1 MLNQFAVELLKDL
14 NCVRGNP
21 LYFDTSLTQLFES
34 ISQNSE
40 MQQSPCINPNDILS
54 VINQFGTDVQFLS
67 DHIMKQKTND
77 YSKLISGYRNRLSDS
92 TKQKFKLMFNKQLNN
107 PIIYQQH
114 LTHCYIHLY
123 ENTNFYL
130 LLIVFQSKY
139 VIIDSIT
146 QKNTGIHIQGWLN
159 YHTQLTGIQF
169 VDGDQYYELQDADT
183 KQKQITIDNQNV
195 WLFDL
200 FIDNA
205 STQILPLISHK
216 FGNTPI
222 IQFFCE
228 QQIGEYQLKEQKSF
242 QSPSHPILKQL
253 QLLSNR
259 DPLQPIKSNLQNKI
273 EQIKGQK
280 FTGFEQEHHPKVPQT
295 QSKNLQLFR
304 IEENQYEQSSAKPD
318 DLDLYTK
325 NLESKYLNV
334 PKLSCLID
342 GLISSESQMLEKSH
356 NPYAPLTHKEQ
367 STISEIRHQTVNTQ
381 DSAINEHLSN
391 MLDQK
396 QLQNIYQDL
405 CREVEK
411 PQNNLQQSQQIF
423 QPYNVESLYFGN
435 SQQHSNRNYES
446 QELFSQ
452 QQQQNQFFN
461 QQQQQ
466 PQQLFHQNEN
476 LQQQQQQQQFQQQ
489 YQQYQQQQYQQQY
502 QQQQQQ
508 QQQLFYD
515 QQQQQI
521 LQQQYQQQ
529 LYQQQQLQYQMMLYH
544 QQLQQYPNNL
554 QIQQPEEQFYFEEPQ
569 QESPLKKWS
578 FSPQKQDDSIVIKKR
593 TSNPEPQNKTS
604 YRYSIRQ
611 SIKQQKKSEFQ
622 MSNTQKILQKEG
634 AQIKDNEIPF
644 KCKLKINSIHPCD
657 FVDLRSNRAQK
668 KMKEIEQGLL
678 SQSIRYH
685 KDHNFNALYR
695 NDKFSDI
702 ILLVNDHQYKSHKS
716 VLIQVSNYFK
726 ELLETKQFELSLQVE
741 NIQLFDLVYKYIYLG
756 KLTDSEWNEI
766 GIHQSIKFYKL
777 AEKLELYQLVEQ
789 LISRVVIPMM
799 INEFVL
805 DWYIIGF
812 RNQNSQLSYIF
823 KFVYVY
829 TVTYFSLNCKT
840 IIDQIRDRKDDSIIK
855 DQQMQTK
862 YKKIFDLMTSEEIYF
877 LVQQPLMQTNFEG
890 LDNLLWLITEK
901 KQCQQI
907 DLLKQLSLD
916 HLPNSGFKYKDFT
929 HYQFEQNMP
938 LLNNQI
944 IVYPQK
950 LQETKKRRSS
960 IYTDQEFNYSE
971 SLFDE
976 YSFYKSNS
984 NACKINKLVYE
995 MKISNVACN
1004 SIVISEC
1011 FASQSL
1017 AWRLIIDVNDKNI
1030 ISIYLQERGSIKNN
1044 LKYMN
1049 LEDTLMDECLPQ
1061 YTKLNFISVLIK
1073 IEIVN
1078 KQEQSNERVMYHT
1091 YPTNQFHTVGFE
1103 DIQTIN
1109 SQLWLKV
1116 FIQEDPLHSA
1126 LMHWCGYNF
1135 NEKFCQLPYFTLYSL
1150 LKSDMLRIG
1159 EEKQILGLLYNLE
1172 KSDQEQNL
1180 DLIIHPIRYFYV
1192 PIGEIFTL
1200 SKDCQSV
1207 RKNKLFQ
1214 SILNLLLSHYLDGK
1228 QHNQKPRKTY
1238 AKIDTIM
1245 NQSDFKKEWLKWLIY
1260 SDNQTLKINTKEI
1273 KKEVMEKQKKID
1285 KQQYQQYFQ
1294 VYNCTPKKQIEQQPQ
1309 QSPKCKI
1316 F

>member
-1 MLNQFAVELLKDL
+1 MLNQFAVELLRDL

-21 LYFDTSLTQLFES
+21 LYFDTSLTPLFES

-40 MQQSPCINPNDILS
+40 MQQSPCINPNDILA
-54 VINQFGTDVQFLS
+54 VINNFGTDIHFLS

-77 YSKLISGYRNRLSDS
+77 YSKLISGYRKYISKLPYCSRLSDS
-92 TKQKFKLMFNKQLNN
+92 TKQKFKSMFNKQINN

-123 ENTNFYL
+123 ENSNFYL
-130 LLIVFQSKY
+130 LLIVLQSKY
-139 VIIDSIT
+139 VIVDSIT
-146 QKNTGIHIQGWLN
+146 QKNTGLHIQGWLN
-159 YHTQLTGIQF
+159 YHSQLSGMQF
-169 VDGDQYYELQDADT
+169 VDGDQYYELQDTDT
-183 KQKQITIDNQNV
+183 KQKQITLDNQNV

-200 FIDNA
+200 FIDNS

-216 FGNTPI
+216 FGNTPVL
-222 IQFFCE
+222 QFFCE
-228 QQIGEYQLKEQKSF
+228 SQIGEVQLKEQKSL

-253 QLLSNR
+253 YLLSAR
-259 DPLQPIKSNLQNKI
+259 DPLQPIKSNLQYKI

-295 QSKNLQLFR
+295 TSKNLQLFR

-325 NLESKYLNV
+325 NLESKYLNA
-334 PKLSCLID
+334 PKFPSLID
-342 GLISSESQMLEKSH
+342 GLTSSDSQMLDKHH

-367 STISEIRHQTVNTQ
+367 STISEIRNQTVTTQ

-391 MLDQK
+391 LLDPK

-405 CREVEK
+405 CREVEN
-411 PQNNLQQSQQIF
+411 PSNNLQQSQQIF
-423 QPYNVESLYFGN
+423 QPYNVESLYFGS
-435 SQQHSNRNYES
+435 SQQHTSNRNFET
-446 QELFSQ
+446 QELYSQ
-452 QQQQNQFFN
+452 QQQQNQFYNQQPQLFLN
-461 QQQQQ
+461 QNKDYQQQQQ
-466 PQQLFHQNEN
+466 
-476 LQQQQQQQQFQQQ
+476 
-489 YQQYQQQQYQQQY
+489 QQYQQQQYLY

-508 QQQLFYD
+508 YYYEQQQQQLF
-515 QQQQQI
+515 QQQQ
-521 LQQQYQQQ
+521 QQQ
-529 LYQQQQLQYQMMLYH
+529 LYQQQQLQYQMMQYH

-554 QIQQPEEQFYFEEPQ
+554 QIQQPEEQYYFEEPQ
-569 QESPLKKWS
+569 LEISPKKWS
-578 FSPQKQDDSIVIKKR
+578 FSPQKQDESVIIKKR

-622 MSNTQKILQKEG
+622 LSNTQKILQKEG

-644 KCKLKINSIHPCD
+644 KCKLKINSIHPYD

-668 KMKEIEQGLL
+668 KMQEIEQGLL
-678 SQSIRYH
+678 SQSTRYH
-685 KDHNFNALYR
+685 KNHNFNALYR
-695 NDKFSDI
+695 NEKFSDI
-702 ILLVNDHQYKSHKS
+702 VLLVNDYQYKSHKS

-726 ELLETKQFELSLQVE
+726 ELLETKQCELILQVD
-741 NIQLFDLVYKYIYLG
+741 NLQLFDLVYKYIYLG
-756 KLTDSEWNEI
+756 KLTDSEWNEV
-766 GIHQSIKFYKL
+766 GIHQSIKFYRL
-777 AEKLELYQLVEQ
+777 AEKLELYQLIEQ

-805 DWYIIGF
+805 DWYVIGF
-812 RNQNSQLSYIF
+812 RNQNSHLSYIF

-829 TVTYFSLNCKT
+829 TVTYFSLNCRT
-840 IIDQIRDRKDDSIIK
+840 IINQIRGRQDDSIIQ
-855 DQQMQTK
+855 DQQMQNR
-862 YKKIFDLMTSEEIYF
+862 YKKIFDLMTPEEIYF
-877 LVQQPLMQTNFEG
+877 LVQQPLMQTDFEG
-890 LDNLLWLITEK
+890 VDNLLWLITEK

-907 DLLKQLSLD
+907 DLLKQLSMD
-916 HLPNSGFKYKDFT
+916 HLSNCGFKYKDFT
-929 HYQFEQNMP
+929 NHQFEQNLP

-944 IVYPQK
+944 IVYPQR
-950 LQETKKRRSS
+950 LQETKRRRSS
-960 IYTDQEFNYSE
+960 IFTDQEFHYSE

-976 YSFYKSNS
+976 YSFYQQ
-984 NACKINKLVYE
+984 NANTCKINKLVYE
-995 MKISNVACN
+995 MKINNVVGN

-1017 AWRLIIDVNDKNI
+1017 AWRLIIDINDQNI

-1049 LEDTLMDECLPQ
+1049 LEDNLMDESLPQ
-1061 YTKLNFISVLIK
+1061 YTKLNFISVLVKVAIL
-1073 IEIVN
+1073 N

-1103 DIQTIN
+1103 DIQTVN

-1116 FIQEDPLHSA
+1116 YIQEDPLHSA
-1126 LMHWCGYNF
+1126 LMHWCGYNY
-1135 NEKFCQLPYFTLYSL
+1135 NEKLCQLPYYTLYSL
-1150 LKSDMLRIG
+1150 LKSDMLRVS
-1159 EEKQILGLLYNLE
+1159 EEKQILGLLYNLQ

-1180 DLIIHPIRYFYV
+1180 DLLIHPIRYFYV

-1207 RKNKLFQ
+1207 RQNKLFQ

-1228 QHNQKPRKTY
+1228 QNNQKPRKTY
-1238 AKIDTIM
+1238 SRIDTLN
-1245 NQSDFKKEWLKWLIY
+1245 NQMDFKKEWLKWLIY
-1260 SDNQTLKINTKEI
+1260 SDNKQLKINTNDI
-1273 KKEVMEKQKKID
+1273 KKEVIEKQKRIE
-1285 KQQYQQYFQ
+1285 KQQQNQQQFQ
-1294 VYNCTPKKQIEQQPQ
+1294 VYNYTPKKQFELQTQ
-1309 QSPKCKI
+1309 QSPKCNI